1 MLGGGGGSVAFEGF
15 VLYVGGAYGLYP
27 NVMLLVE
34 MRSNMDTSE
43 VRHLTCAPES
53 GC

>member
-1 MLGGGGGSVAFEGF
+1 MIYMGDVEGF
-15 VLYVGGAYGLYP
+15 VLYAGGVYDLYP
-27 NVMLLVE
+27 NVMLLVVYVGSGMHASE
-34 MRSNMDTSE
+34 E